1 MQEKIIITGTLDTGT
16 SFGVV
21 PETGDSVFIPASLAR
36 QFDMRVSDEYTAT
49 LAPNAAD
56 RRDVTPWRAVKL
68 VGAPVEPD
76 DDLDD
81 DWDDQVVYDLDD
93 DWDDQDVLDILS
105 DHDGSM
111 SADDVAVDLFGKA
124 GRHEVRDTTSV
135 LNDLAK
141 KGKITHAVIRFGPL
155 TEVRYS
161 INPSAFK

>member
-16 SFGVV
+16 SFGVI

-56 RRDVTPWRAVKL
+56 RRDVTPWRVVKL

-76 DDLDD
+76 D
-81 DWDDQVVYDLDD
+81 DLDD

-111 SADDVAVDLFGKA
+111 SANDVAVDLFGKA

-161 INPSAFK
+161 INPSAFR

>member
-16 SFGVV
+16 SFGVI

-36 QFDMRVSDEYTAT
+36 QFNMRVSDEYTAT

-56 RRDVTPWRAVKL
+56 RRDVTPWRVVKL

-76 DDLDD
+76 DGLE
-81 DWDDQVVYDLDD
+81 D

-111 SADDVAVDLFGKA
+111 SANDVAVELFGKA
-124 GRHEVRDTTSV
+124 GRHEVSDTTSV

-155 TEVRYS
+155 TEIRYS
-161 INPSAFK
+161 IDPGAFR

>member
-16 SFGVV
+16 SFGVI

-56 RRDVTPWRAVKL
+56 RRDVTPWRVVKL

-76 DDLDD
+76 D
-81 DWDDQVVYDLDD
+81 DLDD

-111 SADDVAVDLFGKA
+111 SANDVAVELFGKA

-161 INPSAFK
+161 INPSAFR

>member
-16 SFGVV
+16 SFGVI

-56 RRDVTPWRAVKL
+56 RRNVTPWRVVKL

-76 DDLDD
+76 DGLE
-81 DWDDQVVYDLDD
+81 D

-111 SADDVAVDLFGKA
+111 SANDVAVELFGKA

-135 LNDLAK
+135 LNDLSK
-141 KGKITHAVIRFGPL
+141 NGKITHAVIRLGPL

-161 INPSAFK
+161 IDPGAFR

>member
-16 SFGVV
+16 SFGVI

-36 QFDMRVSDEYTAT
+36 QFDMRISDEYTAT

-56 RRDVTPWRAVKL
+56 RRDVTPWRVVKL

-76 DDLDD
+76 DGLE
-81 DWDDQVVYDLDD
+81 D

-111 SADDVAVDLFGKA
+111 SADDVAVELFGKA

-141 KGKITHAVIRFGPL
+141 KGKITHAVIRLGPL

-161 INPSAFK
+161 IDPGAFR

>member
-16 SFGVV
+16 SFGVI

-56 RRDVTPWRAVKL
+56 RRDVTPWRVVKL

-76 DDLDD
+76 D
-81 DWDDQVVYDLDD
+81 DLDD

-111 SADDVAVDLFGKA
+111 SANDVAVELFGKA

-141 KGKITHAVIRFGPL
+141 RGKITHAVIRFGPL

-161 INPSAFK
+161 IDPGAFR

>member
-16 SFGVV
+16 SFGVI

-56 RRDVTPWRAVKL
+56 RRDVTPWRVVKL

-76 DDLDD
+76 D
-81 DWDDQVVYDLDD
+81 DLDD

-111 SADDVAVDLFGKA
+111 SANDVAVELFGKA
-124 GRHEVRDTTSV
+124 GRHEIRDTTSV

-155 TEVRYS
+155 TEIRYS
-161 INPSAFK
+161 IDPGAFR

>member
-1 MQEKIIITGTLDTGT
+1 MQKKIIITGTLDTGT
-16 SFGVV
+16 SFGVI

-56 RRDVTPWRAVKL
+56 RRDVTPWRVVKL

-76 DDLDD
+76 DDLE
-81 DWDDQVVYDLDD
+81 D

-111 SADDVAVDLFGKA
+111 SANNVAVELFGKA

-141 KGKITHAVIRFGPL
+141 RGKITHAVIRFGPL

-161 INPSAFK
+161 IDPGAFR

>member
-16 SFGVV
+16 SFGVI

-56 RRDVTPWRAVKL
+56 RRDVTPWRVVKL

-76 DDLDD
+76 D
-81 DWDDQVVYDLDD
+81 DLDD

-111 SADDVAVDLFGKA
+111 SANNVAVELFGKA

-141 KGKITHAVIRFGPL
+141 RGKITHAVIRFGPL

-161 INPSAFK
+161 IDPGAFR

>member
-16 SFGVV
+16 SFGVI

-36 QFDMRVSDEYTAT
+36 QFNMRVSDEYTAT

-56 RRDVTPWRAVKL
+56 RRDVTPWRVVKL

-76 DDLDD
+76 DGLE
-81 DWDDQVVYDLDD
+81 D

-111 SADDVAVDLFGKA
+111 SADDVAVELFGKA
-124 GRHEVRDTTSV
+124 GRHEIRDTTSV

-155 TEVRYS
+155 TEIRYS
-161 INPSAFK
+161 IDPGAFR

>member
-16 SFGVV
+16 SFGVI

-56 RRDVTPWRAVKL
+56 RRDVTPWRVVKL

-76 DDLDD
+76 D
-81 DWDDQVVYDLDD
+81 DLDD

-111 SADDVAVDLFGKA
+111 SANDVAVELFGKA

-161 INPSAFK
+161 IDPGAFR

>member
-16 SFGVV
+16 SFGVI

-56 RRDVTPWRAVKL
+56 RRDVTPWRVVKL

-76 DDLDD
+76 DDLE
-81 DWDDQVVYDLDD
+81 D

-111 SADDVAVDLFGKA
+111 SANNVAVELFGKA

-141 KGKITHAVIRFGPL
+141 RGKITHAVIRFGPL

-161 INPSAFK
+161 IDPGAFR

>member
-16 SFGVV
+16 SFGVI

-36 QFDMRVSDEYTAT
+36 QFDMRISDEYMAT
-49 LAPNAAD
+49 LAPNAPD
-56 RRDVTPWRAVKL
+56 RRDVTPWRVVKL

-76 DDLDD
+76 DSLE
-81 DWDDQVVYDLDD
+81 D

-111 SADDVAVDLFGKA
+111 SADDVAVELFGKA

-141 KGKITHAVIRFGPL
+141 NGKITHAVITRGPL
-155 TEVRYS
+155 TEIRYS
-161 INPSAFK
+161 IDPSDFR